1 MLPAAAFHGA
11 PHFSDGGKV
20 GRPAILHDGEIVL
33 NAMHQANIARQIMPS
48 QQSLAYARSL
58 AGAGNDNAQGSNG
71 GAPVGKS
78 EVYFHGAP
86 EGTQM
91 KETVDRNGNRRT
103 DITFKEAV
111 AGAMKSPTGVSAM
124 RSAGRMTKY

>member
-1 MLPAAAFHGA
+1 MLPAAAFHSA

-48 QQSLAYARSL
+48 AQSLAYARSL

-78 EVYFHGAP
+78 EVHFHGAP

-91 KETVDRNGNRRT
+91 KESVDRNGNRRT
-103 DITFKEAV
+103 DITFKEMV
-111 AGAMKSPTGVSAM
+111 AGAIKSPTGVSAL